1 VSDASDASD
10 VSDVSDVLPLLG
22 PGATAAALR
31 ETGLP
36 DRLQRVNLMRT
47 ALHQPRVGKVIG
59 DAIDALVLNGVLDA
73 GLRELA
79 ILRVGWRIG
88 AAYEW
93 GNHYPLARRVGLT
106 DDEIT
111 AVRSAGPPADGALSD
126 AQRCVVRLVD
136 EVLDRVAATPA
147 TLAEARDV
155 LGDDRAL
162 LELVMIPACYRAIGT
177 LLLSF
182 RVPLEEGVAPWPP
195 DGRSPG

>member
-1 VSDASDASD
+1 MEPRE
-10 VSDVSDVLPLLG
+10 VLPLLDDG
-22 PGATAAALR
+22 STAAALR

-36 DRLQRVNLMRT
+36 ERLQGVNLLRT

-73 GLRELA
+73 RIRETA

-111 AVRSAGPPADGALSD
+111 AVRSEHAAERAELSP
-126 AQRCVVRLVD
+126 AQRCAVRVVD
-136 EVLDRVAATPA
+136 EVLDHVSATPT
-147 TLAEARDV
+147 TLAEAHR
-155 LGDDRAL
+155 LIGDGGAL

-177 LLLSF
+177 LLLTF
-182 RVPLEEGVAPWPP
+182 DVPLEDGVAPWPP
-195 DGRSPG
+195 DGQAPAKSRDSV